1 MGVARTT
8 VRVTE
13 QVELRPRPFIAESG
27 DACAWLE
34 LGDGSEVGL
43 YGPPA
48 AMRRLGAAVIAAAAA
63 ADELPDPARQADAA
77 ALKVVAAS

>member
-27 DACAWLE
+27 EPCAWLE
-34 LGDGSEVGL
+34 LGDGSEIGV
-43 YGPPA
+43 YGSPA
-48 AMRRLGAAVIAAAAA
+48 AMRLR
-63 ADELPDPARQADAA
+63 
-77 ALKVVAAS
+77 